1 MDTRIPM
8 VLAGWLAAT
17 TAVADVGFERYQI
30 ILDRKP
36 FGDLPLPMTVDPN
49 AQPQVSFAQGLR
61 LSMITED
68 TETGEQRVGF
78 VDTRS
83 NKSYVLGVGE
93 SEEGYELVSADW
105 DNEEAILR
113 NGSEMALIKLT
124 SGEVQ
129 SINPADQSKRIQDM
143 QQNQSTRPSYAERRR
158 LRQEQMQKEA
168 EVLKAA
174 PKYSGDELAKHLYD
188 YQMEVIRQGL
198 PPLPIPLTP
207 AQDEQLVKEGVLP
220 PQ

>member
-1 MDTRIPM
+1 MGMRIPLF
-8 VLAGWLAAT
+8 VAGLVVAS
-17 TAVADVGFERYQI
+17 TALADVGFERYKI

-36 FGDLPLPMTVDPN
+36 FGDLPLPVAIDPN
-49 AQPQVSFAQGLR
+49 AAPAISFAQGLR

-68 TETGEQRVGF
+68 TESGEMKVGF

-83 NKSYVLGVGE
+83 NKSYTMGVGE
-93 SEEGYELVSADW
+93 SEDGIELVSADW
-105 DNEEAILR
+105 DKEEAILR
-113 NGSEMALIKLT
+113 QGSEMALIKLQ
-124 SGEVQ
+124 SGVVE
-129 SINPADQSKRIQDM
+129 SINPADQQARL
-143 QQNQSTRPSYAERRR
+143 QQAQQAGSTRPSYAERRK
-158 LRQEQMQKEA
+158 LRQQQMEQEA
-168 EVLKAA
+168 EAAKAP

-207 AQDEQLVKEGVLP
+207 EQDAQLVKEGVLP